1 MNKLLE
7 QVTAR
12 RRALGIRSLPADG
25 SALWGL
31 ALSGGGIR
39 SATFCFGLLRSLARN
54 RLLLRFDLLS
64 TVSGGGYIGSML
76 GRLFSRGT
84 RRTDMFRVQQALGE
98 IQAGWFV
105 WWLRANGRYLI
116 PRGMRDTLFVAALFF
131 RNLVAIHFEFALIVL
146 AVTLVLD
153 VVILHAWQGLAALG
167 AAASDPVFALLQD
180 LPGWAPLWIP
190 VVWLALPLVFMVGA
204 WRAAAYWA
212 IPWVDETPRPWLIA
226 AWVGSLALTWGLC
239 WWYLQFEGSHRPVGQ
254 VLRSTLLVITI
265 ALLALWLAAMPVA
278 ANFLWRSKDEGGPR
292 AEAARTYVTRALAKT
307 FELFSAIVVVG
318 LIDRCA
324 WFLAFELEPL
334 TETGQGVAGLWL
346 GIAAAV
352 IRAVL
357 PLASKL
363 LPSSPGTS
371 VVLAVGRLLGYAL
384 VFLLCVWWASLAHK
398 MVLGALFTPEG
409 LSYGSGWMACLM
421 LAVPVLGFLLLT
433 GQNVEFLNVSSLH
446 AFYKA
451 RIVRSYL
458 GAANG
463 ARFSSDAAVPP
474 LTALGR
480 VPQVLRTDHK
490 IASVDAVHADDDIA
504 LDAYRPQAQGGPIHI
519 LNVCINQ
526 TRDPRGGL
534 FNQDRRGLALSVA
547 SGGLRK
553 ASQGEW
559 EDLIGPGA
567 LSLGNWA
574 AISGAAVAPGLG
586 GRTRGGIS
594 ALATFAGV
602 RLGYWWDR
610 SARTG
615 CTTTPYRLGAKSR
628 GVLNETFGV
637 FKGTDKDD
645 WFLTD
650 GGHFENTAAYV
661 LLAERAQVIVIADC
675 GADPQY
681 RFEDLENLVRKARI
695 DLQAEIL
702 FQKPKVSKTAAAAA
716 AAPRR
721 FRTARPAAPTAP
733 RPAALERFGAL
744 DDLESAT
751 SSACLALAK
760 VQYADAGAST
770 GILIVIKPNVC
781 AGLPVDLMNFK
792 RQYAEFPQQAT
803 ADQFFSEAQWESYF
817 HLGSF
822 LGQHLDRVFIEALL
836 ANADAWFED
845 DECSPFV
852 AAKAAAPAAGASTPA
867 GNGRVGTRIATAA
880 SGVTAVGATLS
891 LSAAA
896 TVGVA
901 AWQAIEATKSSY
913 TRQSTDERSAVKEL
927 TELWTKAAG
936 AKEDE
941 KPAAANT
948 LAAALLRTADS
959 LCPAGGADWF
969 ARSDLAVRIDSAGRE
984 LCAAIPGDKPAAC
997 GALLNAAQGRDASS
1011 RATCLAP
1018 GPEVISVKPPPRYW
1032 IYDYTGAGNATNA
1045 HPCDPVVAQ
1054 REDAQRQALKM
1065 GVLPRPECSFTGR
1078 FSGLLDSLPP
1088 PAAAASPGSPA
1099 SVGGPCSDIT
1109 LFRQIYRPE
1118 QRATAEG
1125 YAADWGR
1132 LGAKLAPIEDVVA
1145 TAHSRGF
1152 ASPPVVSKTTV
1163 RFHDLD
1169 AVMCAR
1175 ALAGAVKQ
1183 GDWPVEPLPARYR
1196 PRARTVEVWFAPPP
1210 PAPPSQPA
1218 AAAPP
1223 SVKAAPPPVRES
1235 QTPK

>member
-1 MNKLLE
+1 VSKLLE
-7 QVTAR
+7 QVAAR
-12 RRALGIRSLPADG
+12 RQALGLRNSPADG

-76 GRLFSRGT
+76 GRLFSRGA
-84 RRTDMFRVQQALGE
+84 RRTDMFRVQKALGE
-98 IQAGWFV
+98 IQADWFV

-116 PRGMRDTLFVAALFF
+116 PRGMRDTLFVAALFI

-146 AVTLVLD
+146 AFTLALD
-153 VVILHAWQGLAALG
+153 MVIVHAWQGLAALG
-167 AAASDPVFALLQD
+167 FAYAEPVFALLQD
-180 LPGWAPLWIP
+180 LPGWAPLWIS
-190 VVWLALPLVFMVGA
+190 VAWLALPPVFIVGA

-212 IPWVDETPRPWLIA
+212 IPWVDETPRRWLVA
-226 AWVGSLALTWGLC
+226 AWLGSLALTCALC
-239 WWYLQFEGSHRPVGQ
+239 YAYLQFEGSHHPVGQ
-254 VLRSTLLVITI
+254 VLRTTLMVVTL
-265 ALLALWLAAMPVA
+265 ALLALWVAAMPVA
-278 ANFLWRSKDEGGPR
+278 ASFLAQSRDQGDRR
-292 AEAARTYVTRALAKT
+292 AEAARTYVTKALANT
-307 FELFSAIVVVG
+307 FELFSAIALVG

-346 GIAAAV
+346 GIAAAA

-363 LPSSPGTS
+363 LPSSPRTS
-371 VVLAVGRLLGYAL
+371 VVLAVGRTLGYAL

-409 LSYGSGWMACLM
+409 LSYASAWWAFLM
-421 LAVPVLGFLLLT
+421 LFVPVLGFMLAT

-463 ARFSSDAAVPP
+463 ARFTSQDPVPP
-474 LTALGR
+474 LTALDR
-480 VPQVLRTDHK
+480 VPQVLRTDYG
-490 IASVDAVHADDDIA
+490 ITSVDDVHADDDIA
-504 LDAYRPQAQGGPIHI
+504 LDAYRPQDKGGPVHI

-534 FNQDRRGLALSVA
+534 FNQDRRGLVLSVA

-559 EDLIGPGA
+559 EALTGPGA
-567 LSLGNWA
+567 LSLGTWA

-615 CTTTPYRLGAKSR
+615 CTTTPYRFGAKSR

-675 GADPQY
+675 GADPEY

-702 FQKPKVSKTAAAAA
+702 FQKPKATKAVAAQ
-716 AAPRR
+716 P
-721 FRTARPAAPTAP
+721 FRTARPTPPMPP
-733 RPAALERFGAL
+733 RPAALERFGSL

-792 RQYAEFPQQAT
+792 RQYPEFPQQAT
-803 ADQFFSEAQWESYF
+803 SDQFFSEAQWESYF

-822 LGQHLDRVFIEALL
+822 LGQHLDRAFVQDLL

-852 AAKAAAPAAGASTPA
+852 PKAAAPSAGISAPA
-867 GNGRVGTRIATAA
+867 GNGRIATRIAAA
-880 SGVTAVGATLS
+880 AGGVTAVGATLS

-901 AWQAIEATKSSY
+901 AWQAIESTRNSY
-913 TRQSTDERSAVKEL
+913 ARQGTDERAAVKEL
-927 TELWTKAAG
+927 TELWTKATA
-936 AKEDE
+936 ANPSER
-941 KPAAANT
+941 PAAANA

-969 ARSDLAVRIDSAGRE
+969 ARSDLAVRIDGAARE
-984 LCAAIPGDKPAAC
+984 LCAEIPDDKTPVAC
-997 GALLNAAQGRDASS
+997 RALLNAAQGRDEGG
-1011 RATCLAP
+1011 RTVCLAP

-1054 REDAQRQALKM
+1054 REDAQRHALKM
-1065 GVLPRPECSFTGR
+1065 AVLPRPECGFTGR
-1078 FSGLLDSLPP
+1078 FSGLLDPV
-1088 PAAAASPGSPA
+1088 AAAGPEVTAPS
-1099 SVGGPCSDIT
+1099 GGTCSGIT

-1118 QRATAEG
+1118 QRPAAEG
-1125 YAADWGR
+1125 YAAAWRG
-1132 LGAKLAPIEDVVA
+1132 LGAKFAPIEDVVA
-1145 TAHSRGF
+1145 TAHARGF

-1169 AVMCAR
+1169 AAMCAR
-1175 ALAGAVKQ
+1175 ALAGAVRQ
-1183 GDWPVEPLPARYR
+1183 GDWAVEPLPAQYR
-1196 PRARTVEVWFAPPP
+1196 PRARTVEIWFAPPP
-1210 PAPPSQPA
+1210 PAPPHEAP
-1218 AAAPP
+1218 AAPP
-1223 SVKAAPPPVRES
+1223 SLKAAPPPVRES
-1235 QTPK
+1235 QTPAR